1 VGDFDELQGH
11 DPAAEDDLT
20 AKAEKK
26 AEKAE
31 EPKPEPP
38 KPEPPKPSHSSS
50 DKDKH

>member
-1 VGDFDELQGH
+1 MGDFDELQGH

-31 EPKPEPP
+31 EPKPEPQ
-38 KPEPPKPSHSSS
+38 KPSHSSS

>member
-1 VGDFDELQGH
+1 MGDFDELQGH

-38 KPEPPKPSHSSS
+38 KPSHSSS

>member
-11 DPAAEDDLT
+11 NPAAEDELT
-20 AKAEKK
+20 TKAEKK

-38 KPEPPKPSHSSS
+38 KPSHSSS

>member
-38 KPEPPKPSHSSS
+38 KPSHSSS